1 MSRSG
6 EDRLSLEKGMESI
19 QLGTDTSPGGMPQ
32 RSFSTPANS
41 FSGAAGLFNPGP
53 SNFNPEPGPS
63 GRTTT
68 SKTKK
73 SKQPQQAQPDPEVMQ
88 TILSTLEDLKKE
100 MAEIRQQR
108 APSRRPSPDPI
119 ARPPVAPDPVQQHY
133 DPDDDDDDDYR
144 QYRGRD
150 NDRQRNPQWKT
161 SEFGY
166 FWPDMPASYGYGR
179 IIDHDNARIFRDVN
193 SFIMHIRGSVP
204 YYGAET
210 IRNNLPNTFKGQAFS
225 WYNDILP
232 DATKSLL
239 RRDPDPTCGGWC
251 DQLLQNFKQSGAHAM
266 KEITSQRTN
275 YTLQML
281 KRGDSIVEWF
291 SGMISLAADADFRTD
306 QHKLNFIYH
315 KFDAELR
322 KDLPQ
327 VQPMYT
333 VQQYSQLLREYEES
347 LRDAAREQ
355 DRRLGFQ
362 FQRYGGY
369 NPTRGY
375 PNSPQYQRTPRYDQ
389 YRRDRDTP
397 SAYQDTRPSPASPT
411 SQSTPATPERAKNS
425 PLLLMDKEHSSP
437 RKAPPAPNFLNYR

>member
-1 MSRSG
+1 MSRNG
-6 EDRLSLEKGMESI
+6 EDWPSLEKGMEAI
-19 QLGTDTSPGGMPQ
+19 QLGTGDTGPAGMPQ
-32 RSFSTPANS
+32 RSVSTPANP
-41 FSGAAGLFNPGP
+41 FSGTTGLFNPGP

-63 GRTTT
+63 GRTSTT

-108 APSRRPSPDPI
+108 APSRRPSPEPV
-119 ARPPVAPDPVQQHY
+119 ARPPVAPDPIQRHH
-133 DPDDDDDDDYR
+133 DPDDDDDDYR

-150 NDRQRNPQWKT
+150 DDRQRNPQWKT

-306 QHKLNFIYH
+306 QHKLNVRNV
-315 KFDAELR
+315 D
-322 KDLPQ
+322 
-327 VQPMYT
+327 
-333 VQQYSQLLREYEES
+333 
-347 LRDAAREQ
+347 
-355 DRRLGFQ
+355 
-362 FQRYGGY
+362 
-369 NPTRGY
+369 
-375 PNSPQYQRTPRYDQ
+375 
-389 YRRDRDTP
+389 
-397 SAYQDTRPSPASPT
+397 
-411 SQSTPATPERAKNS
+411 
-425 PLLLMDKEHSSP
+425 
-437 RKAPPAPNFLNYR
+437 

>member
-1 MSRSG
+1 MSRNG
-6 EDRLSLEKGMESI
+6 EDWPSLEKGMESI

-53 SNFNPEPGPS
+53 SNLNPEPGPS

-119 ARPPVAPDPVQQHY
+119 ARPPVAHNPVPDHQQHH
-133 DPDDDDDDDYR
+133 DPDDDDDDYR
-144 QYRGRD
+144 QYCGRED
-150 NDRQRNPQWKT
+150 DRQRNPQWKT

-333 VQQYSQLLREYEES
+333 VQQYSQLLRECEES

-369 NPTRGY
+369 T
-375 PNSPQYQRTPRYDQ
+375 
-389 YRRDRDTP
+389 
-397 SAYQDTRPSPASPT
+397 SA
-411 SQSTPATPERAKNS
+411 K
-425 PLLLMDKEHSSP
+425 MD
-437 RKAPPAPNFLNYR
+437 